1 MPIRSII
8 GLILFL
14 YVCVCGA
21 NANETTRSNEAVF
34 KILKTVAISTDVVEL
49 EITRDFPVAQE
60 IRRHYRTKSYK
71 SEHMVFQVQC
81 SSKRMNVLAYQWYS
95 HAGLSG
101 TLVYASDQE
110 TGWFVAEKEAAAGE
124 LIAKVCA
131 D

>member
-1 MPIRSII
+1 MLIRPIIALMI
-8 GLILFL
+8 FL
-14 YVCVCGA
+14 YVGVCGA
-21 NANETTRSNEAVF
+21 NETAGSNEVVF

-60 IRRHYRTKSYK
+60 IRRHYQTKSYK
-71 SEHMVFQVQC
+71 SEHMVFLVQC

-95 HAGLSG
+95 NAGLSG

-110 TGWFVAEKEAAAGE
+110 TGWFVVKKEPAAGE
-124 LIAKVCA
+124 LMAKVCT